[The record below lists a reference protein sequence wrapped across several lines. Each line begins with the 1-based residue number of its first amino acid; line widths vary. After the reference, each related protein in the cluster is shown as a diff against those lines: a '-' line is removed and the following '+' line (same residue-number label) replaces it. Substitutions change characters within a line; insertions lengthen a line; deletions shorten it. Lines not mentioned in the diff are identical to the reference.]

1 MQDVSGVYTSPF
13 LDTDER
19 KMALRAR
26 KVSGAFEKR
35 PQDTKNVSDFV
46 QKHFVSATSIYQ
58 FAEPKKYHE
67 QQCARNN
74 VSSFGLYFMWMQFFP
89 GFVS

>member
-1 MQDVSGVYTSPF
+1 MYPVYSIEQLWPGARLSKAPETFSGPKSQSKISNLTISELFYSHIFNMKRGSLHTRSSGVYTSPF

-35 PQDTKNVSDFV
+35 SLM
-46 QKHFVSATSIYQ
+46 S
-58 FAEPKKYHE
+58 
-67 QQCARNN
+67 
-74 VSSFGLYFMWMQFFP
+74 
-89 GFVS
+89 